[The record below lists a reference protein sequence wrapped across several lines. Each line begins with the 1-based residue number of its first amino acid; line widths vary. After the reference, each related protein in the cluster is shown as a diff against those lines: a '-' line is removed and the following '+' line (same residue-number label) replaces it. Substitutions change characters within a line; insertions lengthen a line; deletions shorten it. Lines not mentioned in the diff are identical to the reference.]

1 MTDAPQAPYDHDR
14 EKLRR
19 MALANRTEIEAIKAL
34 QLAGKHVDRWRV
46 FKLQRAV
53 KVQAKFEQEL
63 RRRAE
68 RCAAALARLA
78 AVAASIPDIAAD
90 VSATEGDGQ

>member
-1 MTDAPQAPYDHDR
+1 MTDATQPPYDHDR
-14 EKLRR
+14 EKLRN

-53 KVQAKFEQEL
+53 KAQAKFEQEL

-68 RCAAALARLA
+68 KIGEPKVLSGCAVRAAIQEEQARED
-78 AVAASIPDIAAD
+78 S
-90 VSATEGDGQ
+90 Q